1 MWRDSKN
8 LKLPSMLRVN
18 WACEIWYMLIFK
30 FQRRTQSLMEPAVSI
45 TNYQLISV
53 QTIISN
59 AEFPNL
65 DLLLVNMLFSIK
77 KWGYL

>member
-1 MWRDSKN
+1 
-8 LKLPSMLRVN
+8 
-18 WACEIWYMLIFK
+18 
-30 FQRRTQSLMEPAVSI
+30 MEPAVSI

-65 DLLLVNMLFSIK
+65 DIQLVNNAFFFNYKMGIFVVFFMKVFLRYSFYI
-77 KWGYL
+77 